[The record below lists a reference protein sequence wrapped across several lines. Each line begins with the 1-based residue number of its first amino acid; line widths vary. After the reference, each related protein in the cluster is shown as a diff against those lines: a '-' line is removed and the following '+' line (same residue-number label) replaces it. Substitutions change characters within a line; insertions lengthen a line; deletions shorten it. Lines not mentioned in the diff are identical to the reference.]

1 MRSLLLFVL
10 GCSVSVSAAAA
21 LYRHVDDAG
30 KVTYSDRPQQP
41 HQEPLRLPPPNV
53 ATPEARRQLDIA
65 RQASEREEQ
74 AEYEARN
81 RRWAAAHRATPA
93 AYSRPLSLSAPRYT
107 GPAYYPY
114 YYPSFT
120 TFSAGPL
127 AGGSRQSH
135 SSQGLRPSGILH
147 RAHHA
152 RR

>member
-74 AEYEARN
+74 AEYEARI

-93 AYSRPLSLSAPRYT
+93 AYSRPLSSSTPRYAGT
-107 GPAYYPY
+107 AYYPY
-114 YYPSFT
+114 SYPSFT
-120 TFSAGPL
+120 TFSAATPAGSSGQSHSHHGL
-127 AGGSRQSH
+127 RSAGGS
-135 SSQGLRPSGILH
+135 H